1 VGARPP
7 LAYRST
13 PFHRL
18 IDGVLIEGGDVS
30 HRDGSG
36 GESIYGG
43 PFEDENLRDIDAAGL
58 VCMANSGRNTN
69 TSR

>member
-1 VGARPP
+1 
-7 LAYRST
+7 
-13 PFHRL
+13 L